1 MGVADR
7 LVSEVFRSNEEIS
20 SLLKRTIKQ
29 ELGMTVAEFSERA
42 KIPASTLYK
51 ILSGERDPKMETFR
65 RIVCTIREIEGV
77 KQRGFIA
84 VIVSRGILDNIEM
97 RDVTFGDKRRTLKE
111 YAVTNMEDAIIAGVQ
126 AEKDGAAALV
136 CAPICSPTIE
146 KITNI
151 PVATIRPRSS
161 VIEAIKLAAKKSG

>member
-1 MGVADR
+1 MNCINVGDLIDSAI
-7 LVSEVFRSNEEIS
+7 SEA
-20 SLLKRTIKQ
+20 IKQ
-29 ELGMTVAEFSERA
+29 ELGMTVGEFSERA
-42 KIPASTLYK
+42 GIPASTLYK
-51 ILSGERDPKMETFR
+51 ILSGERNPKMETFR

-77 KQRGFIA
+77 KKHGFIA
-84 VIVSRGILDNIEM
+84 VIASRGFLDNVEM
-97 RDVTFGDKRRTLKE
+97 KDVTFGEKRRKLKE

-136 CAPICSPTIE
+136 CAPICSPIIE